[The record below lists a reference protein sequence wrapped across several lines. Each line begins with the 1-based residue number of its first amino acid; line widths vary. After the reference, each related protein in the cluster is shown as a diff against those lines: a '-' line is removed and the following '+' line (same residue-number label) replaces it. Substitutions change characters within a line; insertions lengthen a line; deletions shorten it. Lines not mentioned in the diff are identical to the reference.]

1 MPFFVGTLT
10 INSSFMIQLMG
21 THVLIGGKEMYEYL
35 KGIVTYVSPYYV
47 VIEVNGIGYQIAVAN
62 PFSYKVEDKEQLIYI
77 QQVVREDSETLYGFN
92 QLEEKQ
98 LFIKLNSVSG
108 IGPKSA
114 LAIMAGADHGS
125 LIQAVETED
134 ATFLTK
140 YPGVG
145 KKTAQQMVLDLKGKL
160 LEIGLPID
168 ATTFVA
174 NDQLE
179 LLEQSNVMLDEAIE
193 ALSALG
199 YSDRELKRITKD
211 LEKIDGKT
219 TDDYLRQ
226 GFKLLMKK

>member
-1 MPFFVGTLT
+1 MCLLEEDV
-10 INSSFMIQLMG
+10 
-21 THVLIGGKEMYEYL
+21 MYEYI
-35 KGIVTYVSPYYV
+35 KGYITFVSPYYIV
-47 VIEVNGIGYQIAVAN
+47 VEVMGIGYQVAVAN
-62 PFSYKVEDKEQLIYI
+62 PFSYKVDEDKECHIYI

-92 QLEEKQ
+92 NLEEKQ

-114 LAIMAGADHGS
+114 LAIMAGDDHGA

-160 LEIGLPID
+160 LEIGLPSEGYVTSEAD
-168 ATTFVA
+168 GTGQT
-174 NDQLE
+174 E
-179 LLEQSNVMLDEAIE
+179 LLTTGNVMLEEAIE

-199 YSDRELKRITKD
+199 YSDRELKRINKD
-211 LEKIDGKT
+211 LEKVEASS

-226 GFKLLMKK
+226 GLKLLMKK

>member
-1 MPFFVGTLT
+1 
-10 INSSFMIQLMG
+10 
-21 THVLIGGKEMYEYL
+21 MYEYL
-35 KGIVTYVSPYYV
+35 KGQVTYISPYYIV
-47 VIEVNGIGYQIAVAN
+47 VEVNKVGYQVAVAN
-62 PFSYKVEDKEQLIYI
+62 PFSYKVEPTEITVYI

-92 QLEEKQ
+92 QIEEKQ

-114 LAIMAGADHGS
+114 LAIMAGADHGL

-160 LEIGLPID
+160 LEIGLPAGGQVLAD
-168 ATTFVA
+168 SSQMTLDTQT
-174 NDQLE
+174 N
-179 LLEQSNVMLDEAIE
+179 SMLAEALE

-211 LEKIDGKT
+211 LENVSANT
-219 TDDYLRQ
+219 TDDYLRH

>member
-1 MPFFVGTLT
+1 
-10 INSSFMIQLMG
+10 
-21 THVLIGGKEMYEYL
+21 MYEYL
-35 KGIVTYVSPYYV
+35 KGQVTYVSPYYIV
-47 VIEVNGIGYQIAVAN
+47 VEVNHIGYQVAVAN
-62 PFSYKVEDKEQLIYI
+62 PFSYKVGPEEVLVYV

-92 QLEEKQ
+92 QIEEKQ

-160 LEIGLPID
+160 LEIGLP
-168 ATTFVA
+168 AGESAFVG
-174 NDQLE
+174 NGQLE
-179 LLEQSNVMLDEAIE
+179 LTSQGNTMLDEAIE

-211 LEKIDGKT
+211 LENIDGKT

-226 GFKLLMKK
+226 GLKLLMKK

>member
-1 MPFFVGTLT
+1 
-10 INSSFMIQLMG
+10 
-21 THVLIGGKEMYEYL
+21 MYEYI
-35 KGIVTYVSPYYV
+35 KGYITFVSPYYIV
-47 VIEVNGIGYQIAVAN
+47 VEVMGIGYQVAVAN
-62 PFSYKVEDKEQLIYI
+62 PFSYKVDEDKECHIYI

-92 QLEEKQ
+92 NLEEKQ

-114 LAIMAGADHGS
+114 LAIMAGDDHGA

-160 LEIGLPID
+160 LEIGLPSEGYVTSEVD
-168 ATTFVA
+168 GTGQT
-174 NDQLE
+174 E
-179 LLEQSNVMLDEAIE
+179 LLTTGNVMLEEAIE

-199 YSDRELKRITKD
+199 YSDRELKRINKD
-211 LEKIDGKT
+211 LEKVEASS

-226 GFKLLMKK
+226 GLKLLMKK

>member
-1 MPFFVGTLT
+1 
-10 INSSFMIQLMG
+10 
-21 THVLIGGKEMYEYL
+21 MYEYL
-35 KGIVTYVSPYYV
+35 KGKVTYVSPYYIV
-47 VIEVNGIGYQIAVAN
+47 LELNNVGYQIAVAN
-62 PFSYKVEDKEQLIYI
+62 PFSYKVAEEVIMIYL

-92 QLEEKQ
+92 SLEEKQ

-114 LAIMAGADHGS
+114 LAIMASSDHGA
-125 LIQAVETED
+125 LIHAVETED

-160 LEIGLPID
+160 LEIGLEVSGETQELAPTEGLF
-168 ATTFVA
+168 AQG
-174 NDQLE
+174 NHMLE
-179 LLEQSNVMLDEAIE
+179 E
-193 ALSALG
+193 ALEALAALG

-211 LEKIDGKT
+211 LKEVSGSS

-226 GFKLLMKK
+226 GLKLLMKK